1 MCDLNS
7 SHDLRSLKWKPPSE
21 NSIDFKLVL
30 RFPPTSSRSPDPDL
44 FAKPVFELHVYC
56 GDEQRVPRY
65 EFYDVMHVE
74 DDEWERCYPTLPV
87 HCARADMY
95 SQHEEIR

>member
-1 MCDLNS
+1 MPREYCLGCTPPHRLCS
-7 SHDLRSLKWKPPSE
+7 FKWKPPSE

-30 RFPPTSSRSPDPDL
+30 RFPPSSSRSPDPDY

-56 GDEQRVPRY
+56 GDERGLPRY

-74 DDEWERCYPTLPV
+74 DDEWERWVNVTYF
-87 HCARADMY
+87 
-95 SQHEEIR
+95 

>member
-1 MCDLNS
+1 MRDNHLS
-7 SHDLRSLKWKPPSE
+7 YDLRSLKWKPPSE

-30 RFPPTSSRSPDPDL
+30 RFPPASSRSPDPDF

-74 DDEWERCYPTLPV
+74 DDEWERYCL
-87 HCARADMY
+87 ALLAD
-95 SQHEEIR
+95 STRTDVWL